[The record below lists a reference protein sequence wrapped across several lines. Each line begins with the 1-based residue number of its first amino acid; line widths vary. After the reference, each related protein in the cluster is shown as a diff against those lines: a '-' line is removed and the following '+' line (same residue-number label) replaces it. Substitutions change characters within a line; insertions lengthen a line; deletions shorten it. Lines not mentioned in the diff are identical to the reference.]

1 MLEYAYLPPLE
12 KDGIMFFKRVGNE
25 DDIAWLKKL
34 GFEVHEDAFV
44 TWRGKFIHWNTVYDL
59 YIDTD
64 PPSESNLKEFCDD
77 IMKKIKTHV
86 DNTFAID
93 YTSETTINFKSIP
106 SPKCIQYID
115 EYFSKL
121 RFSGTFSRYS
131 DDDYNII
138 KDDAINLGI
147 AYPLKKEEDRYQLK
161 LTWKYGEVFYFDEEE
176 EEPMKDTLSASKT
189 DTFKIPEA
197 PRINVPISNEEI
209 KDIKNLCEENIKKTL
224 TAMDAAGLADNKN
237 DWNEAIEY
245 SINRECTRLRDENKI
260 DELIKHIL
268 ESIKTYANEGKYELN
283 VVFNDGK
290 LFTDDIK
297 DPLIKLGYDISIKKS
312 SLKKANGV
320 EVVYFVNV
328 INWSKPKE

>member
-1 MLEYAYLPPLE
+1 MRLLLSKRDAIIRKIMDNYSCMLEYAYLPPLE

-44 TWRGKFIHWNTVYDL
+44 TWRGKFIRWDTVYDL
-59 YIDTD
+59 HIDTD

-93 YTSETTINFKSIP
+93 YTSETVINFKSIP
-106 SPKCIQYID
+106 SPKCIQYIG
-115 EYFSKL
+115 EYFGNLK
-121 RFSGTFSRYS
+121 FSGTFSRYG

-161 LTWKYGEVFYFDEEE
+161 LIWKYGEVFYFEEE
-176 EEPMKDTLSASKT
+176 EEPMEEKVSMKDALS
-189 DTFKIPEA
+189 
-197 PRINVPISNEEI
+197 
-209 KDIKNLCEENIKKTL
+209 
-224 TAMDAAGLADNKN
+224 AMDAAGLADNKN
-237 DWNEAIEY
+237 DWNEKMEY

-260 DELIKHIL
+260 DDLIKYIL
-268 ESIKTYANEGKYELN
+268 ESIETYANEGKYKLN
-283 VVFNDGK
+283 IVFNDGK

-297 DPLIKLGYDISIKKS
+297 NTLVKLGYNISIKKL

>member
-1 MLEYAYLPPLE
+1 MIPLVSKRDAIIRRIMDNYSCMLEYAYLPPLE

-34 GFEVHEDAFV
+34 GFDVHEDAFV
-44 TWRGKFIHWNTVYDL
+44 TWKGKFIRWNTVYDL

-77 IMKKIKTHV
+77 IIKKIKTHV

-121 RFSGTFSRYS
+121 RFSGTFNQYTN
-131 DDDYNII
+131 DDYSII

-147 AYPLKKEEDRYQLK
+147 AYPLKKEENKYQLK
-161 LTWKYGEVFYFDEEE
+161 LLWKYGEVFYFEEE
-176 EEPMKDTLSASKT
+176 EESMEKVPMKDVLS
-189 DTFKIPEA
+189 
-197 PRINVPISNEEI
+197 
-209 KDIKNLCEENIKKTL
+209 
-224 TAMDAAGLADNKN
+224 AMDAAGLADNKN
-237 DWNEAIEY
+237 YWDEKREDN
-245 SINRECTRLRDENKI
+245 INRECTRLRDENKI
-260 DELIKHIL
+260 DELIKYIL
-268 ESIKTYANEGKYELN
+268 ESVEIYAEEGKYELN
-283 VVFNDGK
+283 IVFGDGK
-290 LFTDDIK
+290 LFTEKVK
-297 DPLIKLGYDISIKKS
+297 DELVKLGYDISIKNS

-320 EVVYFVNV
+320 ERVCFVNV
-328 INWSKPKE
+328 INWKNPKE